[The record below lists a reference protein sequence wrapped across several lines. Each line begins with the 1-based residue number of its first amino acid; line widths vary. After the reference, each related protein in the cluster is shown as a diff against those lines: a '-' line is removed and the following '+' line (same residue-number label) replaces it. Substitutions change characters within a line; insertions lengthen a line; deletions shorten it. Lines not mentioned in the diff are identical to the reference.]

1 MNKLSFCAATAGALL
16 LAFAGLT
23 QAGPVTEKLLRGD
36 PLILAHR
43 EASLPFSFMD
53 ENKQPVGYAVDLCTR
68 IADSVR
74 QQLGLKQL
82 PIRYKLVN
90 SSTRIEI
97 IRSHQAD
104 LECGSTTNTPDR
116 RQLVAFTVPHYIAS
130 ARVLVRADSTAQE
143 LFDFAGK
150 RLVGI
155 RNTTGLARAK
165 QANQQQALQI
175 NIIEVLDD
183 PKALDMLEK
192 KEVDGF
198 IMDDVVL
205 QALRA
210 TRPDPNQLKV
220 VGKPLTVEPLAIML
234 PKDDPEFKKLV
245 DEAMK
250 QLIRTREAHTL
261 YHQWF
266 NQPRLPGRV
275 NLALPMP
282 AMLREFW
289 QHPSD
294 MVPF

>member
-1 MNKLSFCAATAGALL
+1 MNKCALFA
-16 LAFAGLT
+16 AFAGSLFWALAT
-23 QAGPVTEKLLRGD
+23 PAQAGPVTEKLLKGEA
-36 PLILAHR
+36 LILAHR
-43 EASLPFSFMD
+43 EASLPFSFVD
-53 ENKQPVGYAVDLCTR
+53 ESKQPVGYAVDLCMKVAE
-68 IADSVR
+68 IVR

-82 PIRYKLVN
+82 PVRYKLVN
-90 SSTRIEI
+90 STTRIET

-104 LECGSTTNTPDR
+104 LECGSTTNTPER

-130 ARVLVRADSTAQE
+130 ARILVRADSTAQDM
-143 LFDFAGK
+143 FDFSGK
-150 RLVGI
+150 RLVGT

-165 QANQQQALQI
+165 QANQQQALRI
-175 NIIEVLDD
+175 NILEVVDD
-183 PKALDMLEK
+183 PKGVEMVEK
-192 KEVDGF
+192 KEADGF
-198 IMDDVVL
+198 IMDDIVL
-205 QALRA
+205 QALLA
-210 TRPDPNQLKV
+210 TRPDPSQLKV

-266 NQPRLPGRV
+266 TQPKLPGHV
-275 NLALPMP
+275 SLAWPMP

-289 QHPSD
+289 KHPSD